1 MNKFYLFLEA
11 GAKGGETYEYVYNDD
26 DGDYDYDDD
35 NKYDVESRPL
45 CDLGCW
51 RGEVHC
57 DEDAPRMPAGDQV
70 ANEDYNRNLILRIM
84 IRMVTMECRFEDL
97 K

>member
-1 MNKFYLFLEA
+1 MKSFYLFLEA
-11 GAKGGETYEYVYNDD
+11 GFKGGETYEYVEMMMIMMMIMTTNMMSI
-26 DGDYDYDDD
+26 
-35 NKYDVESRPL
+35 SRPL

-57 DEDAPRMPAGDQV
+57 NEDAPRMPAGDQV
-70 ANEDYNRNLILRIM
+70 ANDDYNRNLILRIM